1 MIEDIVYK
9 ASRLIYKGLQPRSY
23 SEKDKEYA
31 ELLRLCLSSFEFT
44 DHVKAIA
51 EGMSLKVVDIS
62 EKGLILSPTSTDS
75 RFAMGLSDYRKELE
89 GEVDPENIEAQ
100 AKRGLIAL
108 IQVAIAATFFPTAE
122 ILDDDD
128 YEALGKS
135 ATLENFNEVLL
146 KMCDNV
152 IKEDDQ
158 ELISASLQ
166 KGARWIKTLPDALP
180 KGKTATFRSKFGAI
194 SIIANHLDKSGLLKY
209 HKTSDA
215 DCYFPTYKYQQLLRR
230 RAVGHLFDLC
240 HQLAQ
245 TEPNSETTEETND

>member
-9 ASRLIYKGLQPRSY
+9 AARLIYKGLQPRSY
-23 SEKDKEYA
+23 AEKDKEYG

-51 EGMSLKVVDIS
+51 EGMSLVVVDIS
-62 EKGLILSPTSTDS
+62 DKGIILAPASTDS

-100 AKRGLIAL
+100 AKRGIIAL

-135 ATLENFNEVLL
+135 ATIEDFNAVLL
-146 KMCDNV
+146 RMCENV
-152 IKEDDQ
+152 VKADDQ
-158 ELISASLQ
+158 ELIAPSLQ
-166 KGARWIKTLPDALP
+166 KGARWVQTLPDALP
-180 KGKTATFRSKFGAI
+180 KGKTATFRSKIGAI
-194 SIIANHLDKSGLLKY
+194 TIIVNQLDRSGLIKY

-215 DCYFPTYKYQQLLRR
+215 ECYFPTYKYQQLLRK

-240 HQLAQ
+240 HQLAHPLSHNTDV
-245 TEPNSETTEETND
+245 TED